1 MPAASSFTVRARS
14 GRARAATLTVRRKTL
29 QTPACLLPGSN
40 GVIPHVTGDLVATVA
55 GASACYVALE
65 AYIPLLTEPANRSAI
80 DERRLADFTQRFP
93 GGLLSYLRR
102 CRKIGAV
109 PVDDDDDGIQFHGL
123 HPAPRCLRNELSHTK
138 SHASATHSSGSVYR
152 VSPATFARAAMTFG
166 ADVLVAT
173 PGRVTDDDRARH
185 TTRHTCHLKEILE
198 ACRAVEDRPSVF
210 AYVDAPCVDSIVGT
224 FDSDVDGYIVPFA
237 ATHDAVNVPDH
248 KPRLAIGIS
257 SFADV
262 VDAVLQGADVLD
274 SSWLEPLSMAGTA
287 IVIDEEAFER
297 LDLKA
302 WDRFADD
309 LARLDTTCACFA
321 CQHGHT
327 RAYISH
333 LFAMDDLLGYV
344 LLTMH
349 NVAQLNRFCER
360 LRGAIE
366 AGRLAAFLAPYTPSI
381 TVPIHTRASS
391 ARTRLDVLRRP
402 PYPMQWLLKLA
413 PGETNPNWA
422 IIELQGSIEAPAQ
435 ASLQTMQL
443 GLFTGA
449 SEGDPVTLVVG
460 NHKLE
465 GRIEQLQK
473 PLAIA
478 DVASSFS
485 AADRMDGRYSLTSD
499 RTIGIVG
506 IVRKKFVFS
515 SRPLPIASPRA

>member
-381 TVPIHTRASS
+381 TVPIHSTTA
-391 ARTRLDVLRRP
+391 
-402 PYPMQWLLKLA
+402 
-413 PGETNPNWA
+413 
-422 IIELQGSIEAPAQ
+422 
-435 ASLQTMQL
+435 
-443 GLFTGA
+443 
-449 SEGDPVTLVVG
+449 
-460 NHKLE
+460 
-465 GRIEQLQK
+465 
-473 PLAIA
+473 
-478 DVASSFS
+478 
-485 AADRMDGRYSLTSD
+485 
-499 RTIGIVG
+499 
-506 IVRKKFVFS
+506 
-515 SRPLPIASPRA
+515 